1 MTAPRV
7 GMITIG
13 QSPRSDV
20 VPEITALVERP
31 MRVVEAGALDGL
43 SLEAVR
49 GLAPGPADDTL
60 VTRMADGTEV
70 QVAKRHIIPRIQAC
84 IHRLAP
90 EADALVLLC
99 TGRFP
104 DFDSARPFLEPQGL
118 VDRVVQAVAGP
129 RGRVGV
135 MVPAAA
141 QIEGSRQQMA
151 SYGLTATV
159 EVASPYAGGDEVR
172 RAAERLSGS
181 SVSVVVMHCIGYTAG
196 MKAEVRRV
204 AGKPVILARSIVG
217 KVLEELL

>member
-1 MTAPRV
+1 
-7 GMITIG
+7 MITIG

-43 SLEAVR
+43 SLEAVQ
-49 GLAPGPADDTL
+49 GLAPGPADETL

-70 QVAKRHIIPRIQAC
+70 QVAKRHVIPRIQAC

-90 EADALVLLC
+90 EADVLVLLC

-104 DFDSARPFLEPQGL
+104 DFESARPFLEPQGL
-118 VDRVVQAVAGP
+118 VDRVLQAVAGP

-141 QIEGSRQQMA
+141 QIESSRQQMA

-159 EVASPYAGGDEVR
+159 EVASPYAGGEEVR
-172 RAAERLSGS
+172 RAAERLGGS
-181 SVSVVVMHCIGYTAG
+181 SVSVVVMHCIGYTAA

-204 AGKPVILARSIVG
+204 SGTPVLLARSLVG